1 MCIIK
6 SPMLNKMCAQNNTT
20 SVRSLSLDILRILA
34 CMAVITIHT
43 PSLGHIEHLAEVGTS
58 AWMKYIIPLSLSKWS
73 VPVFMMLTG
82 AFLIDPNRPFSYARL
97 YRWRIP
103 HILVVLVV
111 WSLFYMG
118 IVDHCFH
125 YCTLTDQ
132 HHFWYLGMLVG
143 LYLIIPMLRALVR
156 DHKAIRCFCYTW
168 LIYMVYDW
176 IGNFFTLPIELID
189 NIFVDSIGY
198 AAWGYYLTTIQWE
211 TANKSLCI
219 WGGAFALVVSPILWI
234 LFPKYGSV
242 IANYHS
248 PITAVAAFGLFVCFY
263 THPIANNTKLAKF
276 ICSISELTLGIYMLH
291 AFIVSH
297 VFSRVLRF
305 VVDPLASVL
314 ISVLLTFTI
323 SAILIYPIRKI
334 PYIGKWLV

>member
-1 MCIIK
+1 
-6 SPMLNKMCAQNNTT
+6 MLNKMCAQNNTT

-219 WGGAFALVVSPILWI
+219 WGGGVRTCSLAHFVDIIPQIWFRYSQLPLTDHRCRSFWAIRLFLYTSHCQQHEVSQIYLQYLRTDLGYLYAACLHRFA
-234 LFPKYGSV
+234 
-242 IANYHS
+242 
-248 PITAVAAFGLFVCFY
+248 CFLPC
-263 THPIANNTKLAKF
+263 TTFCCRP
-276 ICSISELTLGIYMLH
+276 
-291 AFIVSH
+291 
-297 VFSRVLRF
+297 
-305 VVDPLASVL
+305 
-314 ISVLLTFTI
+314 ISVSSNLS
-323 SAILIYPIRKI
+323 SAYFYYQCHTYLPNPEDTLHWKMVGVTR
-334 PYIGKWLV
+334 